1 MAPTERDRDNRL
13 PTKWPIICQCDLY
26 NSLPHEVRGKKAFLR
41 HKQRHILNQQYR
53 LIHGRAP
60 TPPEAYNSED
70 DHDGEE
76 LRSGAEDVDEIS
88 TRVLGRRELYKHKP
102 NINDFSNDEDELMN
116 SDVSRDYSISSEG
129 NMERGKPVSDDDER
143 EDINIADDV
152 SDLDDI
158 KQRHLE
164 EEKEILEDTR
174 KQLLV

>member
-26 NSLPHEVRGKKAFLR
+26 NSLPHEVRGKKAFLH

-76 LRSGAEDVDEIS
+76 LRSGAEDVEEIS
-88 TRVLGRRELYKHKP
+88 TRVLG
-102 NINDFSNDEDELMN
+102 
-116 SDVSRDYSISSEG
+116 
-129 NMERGKPVSDDDER
+129 
-143 EDINIADDV
+143 
-152 SDLDDI
+152 
-158 KQRHLE
+158 
-164 EEKEILEDTR
+164 
-174 KQLLV
+174 